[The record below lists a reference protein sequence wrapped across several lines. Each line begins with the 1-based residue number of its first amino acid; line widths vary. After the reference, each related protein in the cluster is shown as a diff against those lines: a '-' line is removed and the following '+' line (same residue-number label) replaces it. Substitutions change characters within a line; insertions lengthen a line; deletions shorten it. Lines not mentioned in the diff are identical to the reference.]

1 MLIQFDFRILTLR
14 EFLGETTSKKNRRKI
29 FYYSF
34 LGLLGPLNAVNNIK
48 YESYNSILF

>member
-34 LGLLGPLNAVNNIK
+34 LGPLNAVNNIK